1 MVSASSNT
9 ARGTSRNDSAVP
21 TGLAAEAPASP
32 GTEVPGYS
40 LCVPNGTQR
49 PSSDDPADRPSPL
62 GAPQVGLMLE
72 GRQTSLSPFQG
83 LCIAGIAYPG
93 LRFAC
98 PGLWPRRGEP
108 TQCPLR
114 GRFLMPPAKRVV
126 HDYW

>member
-9 ARGTSRNDSAVP
+9 ARGRSRNDSAVP

-72 GRQTSLSPFQG
+72 GRQRCLSPFQG
-83 LCIAGIAYPG
+83 SVAAFLPKQFQQKCYLVTLRSSTSKSKVAFAGIAPG
-93 LRFAC
+93 T
-98 PGLWPRRGEP
+98 PRVP
-108 TQCPLR
+108 
-114 GRFLMPPAKRVV
+114 
-126 HDYW
+126 